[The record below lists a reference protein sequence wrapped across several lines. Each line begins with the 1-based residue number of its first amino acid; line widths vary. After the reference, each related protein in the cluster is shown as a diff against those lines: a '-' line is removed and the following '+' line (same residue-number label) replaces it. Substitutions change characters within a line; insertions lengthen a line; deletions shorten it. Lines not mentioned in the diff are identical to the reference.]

1 MKTKTEKEL
10 ERELEEI
17 TDFNWMEAISV
28 TRGTNKIT
36 CPFCLYQG
44 CSNWG
49 KSVYTKGKTMQRYK
63 CLKCGKLFTFG
74 FRKVFFDK
82 RLAKQEFNKK
92 VEELKDKINAVYQDL
107 VQWYNTHYPNFVLRK
122 RGFEKILKRIEKIDK
137 IFNSEKE
144 ENHSYPLNNG
154 YDKRGFLPSELPKEK

>member
-10 ERELEEI
+10 EREIQEVISTVKPFGNGSHLIVPKEFEGKKIRVTLLENDIE
-17 TDFNWMEAISV
+17 EAV
-28 TRGTNKIT
+28 
-36 CPFCLYQG
+36 
-44 CSNWG
+44 
-49 KSVYTKGKTMQRYK
+49 
-63 CLKCGKLFTFG
+63 
-74 FRKVFFDK
+74 

-144 ENHSYPLNNG
+144 EKL
-154 YDKRGFLPSELPKEK
+154 K